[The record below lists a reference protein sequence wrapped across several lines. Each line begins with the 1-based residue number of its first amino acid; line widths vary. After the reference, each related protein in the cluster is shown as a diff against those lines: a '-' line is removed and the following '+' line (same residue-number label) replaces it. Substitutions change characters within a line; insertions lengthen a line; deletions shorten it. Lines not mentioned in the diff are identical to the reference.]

1 MVWVRTGVV
10 FGLMAT
16 GTGIWS
22 IDKIAVVASVAVGSN
37 WDMRSGERIDGAVV
51 KRGRCPG
58 AFAVT
63 TLTIGWKLAGSVIG
77 VSRCGIIG
85 LVATHTGIGRIGVI
99 AIVTSRT
106 VVGNRSVRSIQ
117 SIKIVVDW
125 ERRRIPSGRS
135 GMAHFTIRGQA

>member
-1 MVWVRTGVV
+1 MAGVRTAVII
-10 FGLMAT
+10 GLMAT
-16 GTGIWS
+16 HASIRGIG
-22 IDKIAVVASVAVGSN
+22 IIAVVAGLAIVGDWN
-37 WDMRSGERIDGAVV
+37 MRSGERIDGAVV